1 MGLQVACIALLVFS
15 LVSQKWSAFGLVETN
30 SEEVLVDNQIT
41 REFKPGALPS
51 SCNCSDIVLGTDV
64 TIDGIQDLSP
74 RHYRRVKQANTGKHY
89 WRLCKSYTSSTIS
102 SVDCDWTGEMIPSNN
117 MAAIWK
123 SPRGKRGTFWVIGPF
138 RKLFKRIG
146 SFRAR
151 VDQTNSV
158 SCPYTPTLEW
168 YNIKP
173 KGKGPNG
180 GSRLLFQS
188 VDSLEKYLDIHCLQN
203 QN

>member
-1 MGLQVACIALLVFS
+1 MHP
-15 LVSQKWSAFGLVETN
+15 TN
-30 SEEVLVDNQIT
+30 NVLSKFIGQNFYVNQMST
-41 REFKPGALPS
+41 GALPS

-74 RHYRRVKQANTGKHY
+74 RHYRRVKHGNTGKYY

-138 RKLFKRIG
+138 RKLFKRIV
-146 SFRAR
+146 SFW
-151 VDQTNSV
+151 
-158 SCPYTPTLEW
+158 LEFEM
-168 YNIKP
+168 NVTT
-173 KGKGPNG
+173 
-180 GSRLLFQS
+180 RLKETHS
-188 VDSLEKYLDIHCLQN
+188 
-203 QN
+203 

>member
-1 MGLQVACIALLVFS
+1 MGLQVACIALLVFA
-15 LVSQKWSAFGLVETN
+15 LVSQKRSAFGLAENN
-30 SEEVLVDNQIT
+30 SEEVRVDNLIT
-41 REFKPGALPS
+41 RALPS

-64 TIDGIQDLSP
+64 AIDGIQDLSA
-74 RHYRRVKQANTGKHY
+74 RHYRKVKHANTGKYY

-138 RKLFKRIG
+138 RKLFKRMG

-158 SCPYTPTLEW
+158 SCPYTQTLTW

-180 GSRLLFQS
+180 GSRWLFQS